1 MTSEVAA
8 ALYDR
13 FGQAAYGLALAVVHD
28 RALAEDVVASSF
40 LALRGDA
47 GSPSASEPRTVRG
60 RLFALVHRQAVA
72 VARRRRNPSTGAGA
86 IPRDASQ
93 LLARLPDSERE
104 AVTLAY
110 FGGLTLSE
118 VAQVTG
124 STRETVD
131 HLVSSGLELLS
142 QPSVEVAA
150 DGASARKIVA
160 PTRTS
165 VAPSSA
171 ATR

>member
-8 ALYDR
+8 ELYDQ
-13 FGQAAYGLALAVVHD
+13 FGHAAYGLALAVVHD

-47 GSPSASEPRTVRG
+47 ASPSASEPGTLRG

-72 VARRRRNPSTGAGA
+72 LARNRRDPSTGTRA
-86 IPRDASQ
+86 IPQNASQ
-93 LLARLPDSERE
+93 LLERLPDSERE

-118 VAQVTG
+118 VAQLTG
-124 STRETVD
+124 TTRATVGR
-131 HLVSSGLELLS
+131 LVASGLELLR
-142 QPSVEVAA
+142 QPWVEPAA
-150 DGASARKIVA
+150 DGTSSRKIVA